1 MRSRCSEI
9 AFLLLPSWIFF
20 FLKNWRD
27 LDFYEQK
34 FQETEKFHVR
44 KVKCLVKSTESK
56 LSVWRMETSDDPLST
71 GVCFFLNVDV
81 LLCTVLC
88 VMMPNPTMESKTWIY
103 LFKVNRAWTSLLTM
117 SSILTRSSSV
127 LKLKSEHDSLHEP
140 LLRLLKAHPNLKYLN
155 NGGLACVPR
164 DLSLLPVL
172 LAKHFH
178 RRVAR
183 FSG

>member
-1 MRSRCSEI
+1 M
-9 AFLLLPSWIFF
+9 
-20 FLKNWRD
+20 
-27 LDFYEQK
+27 
-34 FQETEKFHVR
+34 
-44 KVKCLVKSTESK
+44 KSTESK
-56 LSVWRMETSDDPLST
+56 LSVWRTETSDDPLST
-71 GVCFFLNVDV
+71 GVCFFWNVDV

-117 SSILTRSSSV
+117 SSSLTRSSSV

-155 NGGLACVPR
+155 NGGLGCVPR

-183 FSG
+183 FSGWYCNEQCQRYSAYSSHQCLRT